1 MRKLPNAIVVIDPR
15 IEHNAVAEAK
25 KLGIPVF
32 AIVDTNSDP
41 ENVDYVIPANDDATR
56 AVKLIITVLAD
67 AIVESKGGV
76 TEIAYTKDEG
86 DDEVTM
92 TDAVKNA
99 DQKAEESR
107 QAAKAAYQ
115 AKQQARRPR
124 APRKEVKEEAPAK
137 EAKVETTEESK

>member
-1 MRKLPNAIVVIDPR
+1 MYLIADGGISSKNTLVNTKGAISLSINTNY
-15 IEHNAVAEAK
+15 IS
-25 KLGIPVF
+25 GI
-32 AIVDTNSDP
+32 SL
-41 ENVDYVIPANDDATR
+41 NV
-56 AVKLIITVLAD
+56 
-67 AIVESKGGV
+67 
-76 TEIAYTKDEG
+76 AYTKDEG